1 MTQQTSSTTQSPDD
15 EARALAFSMPLE
27 QIDVTKPRLFQDD
40 SIGHYFAR
48 LRRDDPV
55 RAFLSTGYLRTRPAR

>member
-1 MTQQTSSTTQSPDD
+1 MNPDLALA
-15 EARALAFSMPLE
+15 EAQRAARADAFSLPLD

-40 SIGHYFAR
+40 TIGHYFER

-55 RAFLSTGYLRTRPAR
+55 HWHSNAFYGQIGRAHV